1 MKLSKL
7 ATHLQIM
14 SESMTDEKHQR
25 AMKKFQKKIDDVSM
39 CHDRMRKHLMDS
51 DLMELI
57 TELGGDKKILKKV
70 HDHLEGVEEELE
82 DLVSSVTKSAL
93 KMQEQVK
100 SPYAVGMAAAMK
112 QMKDKPP
119 LKKAT
124 IVRAHEIAK
133 AIMKK

>member
-7 ATHLQIM
+7 STHLQII
-14 SESMTDEKHQR
+14 SESITNEQQHS

-39 CHDRMRKHLMDS
+39 CHDRMRKYLMAD
-51 DLMELI
+51 EL
-57 TELGGDKKILKKV
+57 TELVQKLGGDKKVLKKI
-70 HDHLEGVEEELE
+70 HDHLDGVEEELE
-82 DLVSSVTKSAL
+82 NLVSSVTKSTL
-93 KMQEQVK
+93 KMQEQTK

>member
-1 MKLSKL
+1 
-7 ATHLQIM
+7 
-14 SESMTDEKHQR
+14 
-25 AMKKFQKKIDDVSM
+25 
-39 CHDRMRKHLMDS
+39 
-51 DLMELI
+51 
-57 TELGGDKKILKKV
+57 
-70 HDHLEGVEEELE
+70 
-82 DLVSSVTKSAL
+82 
-93 KMQEQVK
+93 VK

>member
-1 MKLSKL
+1 
-7 ATHLQIM
+7 
-14 SESMTDEKHQR
+14 
-25 AMKKFQKKIDDVSM
+25 
-39 CHDRMRKHLMDS
+39 MD
-51 DLMELI
+51 LI